1 MKSPSPPELDIR
13 GLELLRNVSGYD
25 VKIEGDTVEI
35 TFVTD
40 VKGEEKTIRI
50 RGTVDGN
57 KVKLNEAQVINGEV
71 RNMSLDELKL
81 WVEYI
86 NEVSETWSTY

>member
-13 GLELLRNVSGYD
+13 GLEFLRNVSGYD

-40 VKGEEKTIRI
+40 VKGEEKIIRI
-50 RGTVDGN
+50 RGIVDGN

-71 RNMSLDELKL
+71 RNMSLDELML

>member
-50 RGTVDGN
+50 RGIVDGD

-81 WVEYI
+81 WVDYI
-86 NEVSETWSTY
+86 NEVLETWSTY